1 MANFSEWFINSFK
14 TYLKDLGEAFKNF
27 FVGLY
32 QLIIG
37 NIIRYGK
44 EFISIS
50 KAFKTSDWLVAVP
63 ILLVTVMFFVLLIL
77 LIIQLIRKY
86 VRFVKKEFKKE
97 ELMHEIAA
105 LNHRISELTDEKN
118 AALALSYGGGRALPK
133 DNGQPKRIGDDSSK
147 AASDLLENRF
157 VKLLQVDEKY
167 NREILPTPM
176 KDEEKIS
183 LKEMVQ
189 KFVNFAS
196 YNLQLY
202 YTPKTIATFF
212 AGMASSKT
220 MILEGISGTGKTSLP
235 YAMGKFFKNDAKIIS
250 VQPSWRDRTEMIGYL
265 NEFTKK
271 FNETD
276 FLEAVYE
283 ATYRTDINFVVLDE
297 MNLARVEYYFAD
309 FLSLLEMPHPSEWLV
324 DLVPDQGPDDP
335 HHLNR
340 GKILI
345 PQNIWF
351 VGTAN
356 RDDST
361 FTITDKV
368 YDRVASIEMNQK
380 AKIVKAPPTEGIHMS
395 YEYLDSLFK
404 AAQAVYKMSDK
415 ALENLRKMD
424 EFIIDKFQITFGN
437 RITKQISTFI
447 PVYIACGGNEYEGLD
462 YMVARK
468 ILRKFES
475 LNLPFLQKEI
485 EMLIAYIN
493 KLFGKNEFLESK
505 KMLNGYLKQI

>member
-1 MANFSEWFINSFK
+1 
-14 TYLKDLGEAFKNF
+14 
-27 FVGLY
+27 
-32 QLIIG
+32 
-37 NIIRYGK
+37 
-44 EFISIS
+44 
-50 KAFKTSDWLVAVP
+50 
-63 ILLVTVMFFVLLIL
+63 
-77 LIIQLIRKY
+77 
-86 VRFVKKEFKKE
+86 
-97 ELMHEIAA
+97 
-105 LNHRISELTDEKN
+105 
-118 AALALSYGGGRALPK
+118 
-133 DNGQPKRIGDDSSK
+133 
-147 AASDLLENRF
+147 
-157 VKLLQVDEKY
+157 
-167 NREILPTPM
+167 
-176 KDEEKIS
+176 
-183 LKEMVQ
+183 
-189 KFVNFAS
+189 
-196 YNLQLY
+196 
-202 YTPKTIATFF
+202 
-212 AGMASSKT
+212 
-220 MILEGISGTGKTSLP
+220 LP

-324 DLVPDQGPDDP
+324 DLVPDQGPGDP